1 MDKETLSNYGWI
13 VICVL
18 VMVVM
23 IALATPFGSFI
34 SEAVQST
41 TKGLF
46 DVNKSALDS
55 TGLINI
61 DNQEFDVPDMN
72 HGAGETPV
80 VPNEPEIREGY
91 LSGTWVFDDELG
103 TIGADEGMRENIK
116 FKINLNG
123 KEMTFCGIDVSIVLM
138 GWSETGIEMA
148 YLDDG
153 TYGEHYVEYS
163 GYWIDEQAKTI
174 TFTHEQQVS
183 MDFWNW
189 FTAHATKQ

>member
-23 IALATPFGSFI
+23 IALATPFGSYI

-46 DVNKSALDS
+46 DVNKTALDS

-72 HGAGETPV
+72 YGAENGGNAGGSGELDDSET
-80 VPNEPEIREGY
+80 NEGNTNDANSAVRHDGPQIPEGAYYGKNGSAFFNAQIPEKKNIFYGGTSLLYDSTYVLSFYLADRNIWKLRENDRCVAG
-91 LSGTWVFDDELG
+91 LSG
-103 TIGADEGMRENIK
+103 K
-116 FKINLNG
+116 
-123 KEMTFCGIDVSIVLM
+123 
-138 GWSETGIEMA
+138 
-148 YLDDG
+148 
-153 TYGEHYVEYS
+153 
-163 GYWIDEQAKTI
+163 
-174 TFTHEQQVS
+174 
-183 MDFWNW
+183 
-189 FTAHATKQ
+189 